1 MPADLK
7 VADVPLIRSEHL
19 FGEGYLGHKVQSLAV
34 FGGLVIFELVLD
46 WLKVVDGL
54 FFSVE
59 LGRDLLLEDGGEH
72 PA

>member
-1 MPADLK
+1 MF
-7 VADVPLIRSEHL
+7 R
-19 FGEGYLGHKVQSLAV
+19 
-34 FGGLVIFELVLD
+34 GLVILELVLD

-72 PA
+72 PAQNSKLIISNLNELLEICRIIDV